1 MSASTIELSNAVSLW
16 LEIRRVL
23 SEGPPTV
30 ERTSRV
36 IAKLIQLQRLLDEI
50 AETGDIDQS
59 DHAKLLVGT
68 VEKLIDD
75 CMEAKD
81 IALRWGY
88 TKDEDFT
95 KKEQELA

>member
-30 ERTSRV
+30 DRTSRV

-81 IALRWGY
+81 IALHWGY

-95 KKEQELA
+95 KKEQEVA

>member
-1 MSASTIELSNAVSLW
+1 MSASTTEPSKPVSLW
-16 LEIRRVL
+16 LEIRRIL

-59 DHAKLLVGT
+59 DQAKLLSGT
-68 VEKLIDD
+68 VNKLIDE

-88 TKDEDFT
+88 TKDEDFK
-95 KKEQELA
+95 KKEQEVA

>member
-1 MSASTIELSNAVSLW
+1 MSASTTEPSKPVSLW
-16 LEIRRVL
+16 LEIRRIL

-36 IAKLIQLQRLLDEI
+36 IAKLIHLQRLLEEI

-59 DHAKLLVGT
+59 DRALLMVQT

-75 CMEAKD
+75 CMGAKD
-81 IALRWGY
+81 IALHLGY

-95 KKEQELA
+95 KREQELA

>member
-1 MSASTIELSNAVSLW
+1 MPPLCKGTRRWHST
-16 LEIRRVL
+16 VL
-23 SEGPPTV
+23 N
-30 ERTSRV
+30 
-36 IAKLIQLQRLLDEI
+36 KIQLQRLLEEI
-50 AETGDIDQS
+50 AETGDVDQS
-59 DHAKLLVGT
+59 DRALLMVRT

-81 IALRWGY
+81 IALHRGY

>member
-1 MSASTIELSNAVSLW
+1 MSASATEPSKPISLW
-16 LEIRRVL
+16 LELRRIL

-30 ERTSRV
+30 DRTSRV
-36 IAKLIQLQRLLDEI
+36 IAKLIQLQRLLEDI

-59 DHAKLLVGT
+59 DHAKLLAGT

-81 IALRWGY
+81 IALHWGY

-95 KKEQELA
+95 KREQEVA

>member
-1 MSASTIELSNAVSLW
+1 MCVGRA
-16 LEIRRVL
+16 RV
-23 SEGPPTV
+23 
-30 ERTSRV
+30 R
-36 IAKLIQLQRLLDEI
+36 LQRMLEEI

-81 IALRWGY
+81 IALHRGY

-95 KKEQELA
+95 KKEQKLA

>member
-1 MSASTIELSNAVSLW
+1 MSASTTEPSKSVGLW
-16 LEIRRVL
+16 LEIRRIL

-36 IAKLIQLQRLLDEI
+36 IAKLIQLQRLLEEI
-50 AETGDIDQS
+50 AETGDVDQS
-59 DHAKLLVGT
+59 DRALLMVRT

-81 IALRWGY
+81 IALHRGY

>member
-1 MSASTIELSNAVSLW
+1 LSASTTEPSKPVSLW
-16 LEIRRVL
+16 LEIRRIL
-23 SEGPPTV
+23 SEGPHTV

-36 IAKLIQLQRLLDEI
+36 IAKLIHLQRLLEEI

-59 DHAKLLVGT
+59 DRALLMVRT

-75 CMEAKD
+75 CIKSKE
-81 IALRWGY
+81 IALHCGY

-95 KKEQELA
+95 KREQELA

>member
-1 MSASTIELSNAVSLW
+1 MTASTIEPSNPVSLW
-16 LEIRRVL
+16 LEIKRVL

-36 IAKLIQLQRLLDEI
+36 IVKLIHLQRVLEEI

-59 DHAKLLVGT
+59 DHAKLLGGT

-75 CMEAKD
+75 CMEAKE

-88 TKDEDFT
+88 TKDEDFA
-95 KKEQELA
+95 KEKQELA

>member
-1 MSASTIELSNAVSLW
+1 MSARTIEPSKPVSLW
-16 LEIRRVL
+16 LEIRRIL

-30 ERTSRV
+30 GRTSRV
-36 IAKLIQLQRLLDEI
+36 IAKLIQLQRLLEEI
-50 AETGDIDQS
+50 AGTDDIDQS

-75 CMEAKD
+75 CVEAKD
-81 IALRWGY
+81 IALRLGY

-95 KKEQELA
+95 KKEQEPA